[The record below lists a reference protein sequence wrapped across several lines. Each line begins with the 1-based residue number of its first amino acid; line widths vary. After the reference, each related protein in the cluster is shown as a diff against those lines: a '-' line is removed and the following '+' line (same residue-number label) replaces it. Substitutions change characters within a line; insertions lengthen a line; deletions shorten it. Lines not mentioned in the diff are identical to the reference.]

1 MGMFKSKAE
10 KELDRKMKIKKTI
23 SGMNKFVSQIE
34 AKKSKLIEQA
44 SLAKLKGIDSQ
55 YNLAV
60 QGLKIALAQQKRV
73 ETMLLNFEIT
83 SQLKDISAMTQGFF
97 ESMSIFSK
105 ELSTDTKGKDLYKVQ
120 QQFERAM
127 LKSSMQT
134 EKLETFLDSTES
146 LFENLSVDSNS
157 VTDSEIEK
165 LIETQ
170 ASNMTDDLDVQI
182 EEKLKSLDSKQT
194 L

>member
-1 MGMFKSKAE
+1 MFKSKTE
-10 KELDRKMKIKKTI
+10 KEFERKMKIKKTI
-23 SGMNKFVSQIE
+23 SEMNKFISQIE
-34 AKKSKLIEQA
+34 AKKKKLIEQA

-55 YNLAV
+55 YVLAV

-83 SQLKDISAMTQGFF
+83 SQLKDISKMTQGFF

-105 ELSTDTKGKDLYKVQ
+105 ELSHDTKSKDLAKIQ
-120 QQFERAM
+120 SQFEKAM
-127 LKSSMQT
+127 QKSQMQT
-134 EKLETFLDSTES
+134 ERLEAFLDSTES
-146 LFENLSVDSNS
+146 IFENLSVDTNA

-165 LIETQ
+165 LIENQ
-170 ASNMTDDLDVQI
+170 ASNINDSLDLQI
-182 EEKLKSLDSKQT
+182 EEKLKDLQNNEP